1 MNNDRKSTIV
11 NRRSNDQKIRRIFRR
26 ISYQSMKQEDIAYD
40 RNSHLG
46 KE

>member
-1 MNNDRKSTIV
+1 MNNDRISVINIRKP
-11 NRRSNDQKIRRIFRR
+11 NNQEIRRIIRR

>member
-11 NRRSNDQKIRRIFRR
+11 NRRSNNLKIRRIFRR